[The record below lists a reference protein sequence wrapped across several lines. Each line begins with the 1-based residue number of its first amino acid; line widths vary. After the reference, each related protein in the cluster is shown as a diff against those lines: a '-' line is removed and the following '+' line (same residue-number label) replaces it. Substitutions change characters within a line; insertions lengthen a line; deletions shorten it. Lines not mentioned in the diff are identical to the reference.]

1 MYMCVVP
8 DAGKVIRDRGTPL
21 IDEKL
26 CEIHGKHLEITS
38 LDTLRHYPL
47 ENVIFYTQI
56 PYVKTHVMSRMFQFL
71 LTDMGLKFSTSD
83 YLALIE
89 SESDRVY
96 VGHFLTF
103 MVCNVFLN
111 MPYSGKL

>member
-8 DAGKVIRDRGTPL
+8 DASRVIRDRDIPL
-21 IDEKL
+21 IDEKSCDL
-26 CEIHGKHLEITS
+26 HGQHLEITS
-38 LDTLRHYPL
+38 METLRHYPL

-56 PYVKTHVMSRMFQFL
+56 PYIKTHVMSRMFQFL

-89 SESDRVY
+89 SESLIILCV
-96 VGHFLTF
+96 
-103 MVCNVFLN
+103 
-111 MPYSGKL
+111 